1 MRISR
6 KKPRFKKT
14 FQKRYRVNQFIRVPQ
29 VRLIDE
35 NGQNFGVVT
44 MEAALAMAEERGL
57 DLVEVSPTAKPPVCR
72 IMDYGK
78 FKYEISKKVRT
89 ARKHRHVIHV
99 KEIKLRSEISEHDFN
114 FKMKHAEEFLQR
126 GDKVKFTLVFRG
138 REALHR
144 DIGEGVLKKV
154 TQALEE
160 KAVIESSIRS
170 EGRNLMMIVA
180 PK

>member
-1 MRISR
+1 LINIIKEGFPINE
-6 KKPRFKKT
+6 KKV
-14 FQKRYRVNQFIRVPQ
+14 RVNEQIQISPI
-29 VRLIDE
+29 RLIDE
-35 NGQNFGVVT
+35 EGKQVGIVPIE
-44 MEAALAMAEERGL
+44 EALRLADQAHL

-114 FKMKHAEEFLQR
+114 FKMKHAEEFLAR

-144 DIGEGVLKKV
+144 DIGESILKKV

-160 KAVIESSIRS
+160 KATIESSIRS
-170 EGRNLMMIVA
+170 EGRNLMMIMA

>member
-1 MRISR
+1 M
-6 KKPRFKKT
+6 
-14 FQKRYRVNQFIRVPQ
+14 
-29 VRLIDE
+29 IDE
-35 NGQNFGVVT
+35 EGKQVGVIPIE
-44 MEAALAMAEERGL
+44 EALRLAENAHL

-99 KEIKLRSEISEHDFN
+99 KEIKLRSEISDHDFE
-114 FKMKHAEEFLQR
+114 FKMKHAEEFFQR

-144 DIGEGVLKKV
+144 DIGEEVLKRV
-154 TQALEE
+154 TQVLED
-160 KAVIESSIRS
+160 KAAVESGIRS
-170 EGRNLMMIVA
+170 EGRNLMLIMA